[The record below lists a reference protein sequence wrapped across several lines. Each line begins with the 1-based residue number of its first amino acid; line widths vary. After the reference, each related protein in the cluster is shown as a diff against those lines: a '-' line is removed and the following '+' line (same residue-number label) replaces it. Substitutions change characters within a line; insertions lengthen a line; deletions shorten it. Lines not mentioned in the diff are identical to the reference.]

1 MRYVVPGLL
10 GACLCAAVILFGAV
24 ELHHAVVVYGLAAL
38 LTLIWAGKLFFAKTA
53 LWKPSPM
60 HWPVLG
66 FVIYT
71 FIHYFFLSPYEYLSR
86 LELFQV
92 VLYGLVYFIAANN
105 INRGRDRTIVVSILL
120 VLGTL
125 EAMYGIWQAYTK

>member
-10 GACLCAAVILFGAV
+10 GVCLCTAVILFGAV
-24 ELHHAVVVYGLAAL
+24 ELHHALYVYGLAAL
-38 LTLIWAGKLFFAKTA
+38 LALIWAGKLFFGKTA

-66 FVIYT
+66 FVLYT
-71 FIHYFFLSPYEYLSR
+71 VIHYFFTPYEYLSR

-92 VLYGLVYFIAANN
+92 CLYGLVYFWVANN
-105 INRGRDRTIVVSILL
+105 INRGHD
-120 VLGTL
+120 
-125 EAMYGIWQAYTK
+125 